1 MNLATPFI
9 PAKHD
14 AAPAVGTGSLVAAWL
29 LDGPAQLRE
38 GRHAGAV
45 AGAINARGSVAY
57 VYPEITGYYL
67 QWLAWRARN
76 VSDPDLFAERAASA
90 QRWLRVWL
98 AEDPPQTRVYLDG
111 TVGDWRN
118 KAVFCFDLAMVLRG
132 LASVTQAQLLVPD
145 ATVVAGVVRQLE
157 QLIGVDGAFAACVAN
172 ARGSELP
179 DRWSTRRGAFLAKA
193 AAGIVA
199 AARVLPDVPES
210 IERAAI
216 ATFDASTLALLDHPH
231 REVHPL
237 LYAFEGVLA
246 WPEHPR
252 FDAVIKVVAAQFAA
266 LLGLAGKDGR
276 LPESID
282 AASGATGPARVD
294 VIAQTLRVGCLLGA
308 HRVQPPPDQL
318 ALARLRHL
326 LMRQLRPSG
335 AVGFSLESESADCN
349 AWAAMFADQAL
360 AFAVPNPGATMW
372 QSTDPLLV

>member
-1 MNLATPFI
+1 MIRATPLY
-9 PAKHD
+9 PAKRD
-14 AAPAVGTGSLVAAWL
+14 AAPTDGTRSTVAAWL

-38 GRHAGAV
+38 GRHAGAI
-45 AGAINARGSVAY
+45 AGAIDARGSVAY

-67 QWLAWRARN
+67 QWLAWRARHA
-76 VSDPDLFAERAASA
+76 SDPAVLGERAARA

-98 AEDPPQTRVYLDG
+98 ADDPPQTRVHLNG

-118 KAVFCFDLAMVLRG
+118 NAVFCFDLAMVLRG
-132 LASVTQAQLLVPD
+132 LASAAQAQLLVAD

-157 QLIGVDGAFAACVAN
+157 QLIGVDGAFHACAAN
-172 ARGSELP
+172 ARGAELP

-199 AARVLPDVPES
+199 AARVLPGVPVC

-216 ATFDASTLALLDHPH
+216 ATFDASISALLDHPH
-231 REVHPL
+231 RQVHPL

-252 FDAVIKVVAAQFAA
+252 FDAVIAIVAAQFAA

-276 LPESID
+276 LPESFD
-282 AASGATGPARVD
+282 AANGATGPARVD

-318 ALARLRHL
+318 TLARLRHL
-326 LMRQLRPSG
+326 LVRQLRPSG
-335 AVGFSLESESADCN
+335 AVGFLLDSEPADCN
-349 AWAAMFADQAL
+349 SWAAMFADQAL
-360 AFAVPNPGATMW
+360 AFAVPNPGATTSL
-372 QSTDPLLV
+372 STDPLLV

>member
-1 MNLATPFI
+1 MIRATPSYS
-9 PAKHD
+9 AKRN
-14 AAPAVGTGSLVAAWL
+14 AAPSDGTRSAVAAWL

-45 AGAINARGSVAY
+45 AGAIDPRGSVAY

-67 QWLAWRARN
+67 QWLAWRARHDN
-76 VSDPDLFAERAASA
+76 NTDIFGERAARA

-98 AEDPPQTRVYLDG
+98 ADDPPQTRVHLNG

-118 KAVFCFDLAMVLRG
+118 NAVFCFDLAMVLRG
-132 LASVTQAQLLVPD
+132 LASAAQAQLLVAD

-157 QLIGVDGAFAACVAN
+157 QLIGVDGAFDACPIN
-172 ARGSELP
+172 ARGTGLP

-199 AARVLPDVPES
+199 AARVLPGVPAS

-216 ATFDASTLALLDHPH
+216 ATFDASISALLDHPH
-231 REVHPL
+231 RDVHPL

-252 FDAVIKVVAAQFAA
+252 FDAVIEVVAAQFAA

-294 VIAQTLRVGCLLGA
+294 VIAQALRVGFLLGV
-308 HRVQPPPDQL
+308 HRVQPPQDQL

-326 LMRQLRPSG
+326 LVRQLRPSG
-335 AVGFSLESESADCN
+335 AVGFLLDAEPADCN

-360 AFAVPNPGATMW
+360 AFAVPNPGATTW
-372 QSTDPLLV
+372 QWTDPLLV